1 MKFVFFRLWD
11 VERGTTIATIPCK
24 SSVRTVNFSFSGNQ
38 AAYSTDKAMG
48 YNCELFIIDVR
59 NADSSIANADPI
71 LRIPV
76 STSKITSMLW
86 GSLDETII
94 TGHENGQISL
104 WDLRVC
110 DINKRNIDNIFIK
123 THKYIF
129 SDWQRIE
136 FGQRS
141 RSSN

>member
-1 MKFVFFRLWD
+1 
-11 VERGTTIATIPCK
+11 
-24 SSVRTVNFSFSGNQ
+24 
-38 AAYSTDKAMG
+38 MG

-110 DINKRNIDNIFIK
+110 NINKRNIGKVFN
-123 THKYIF
+123 
-129 SDWQRIE
+129 
-136 FGQRS
+136 
-141 RSSN
+141 

>member
-1 MKFVFFRLWD
+1 MKLVYCRIWD

-110 DINKRNIDNIFIK
+110 NINKRNIGKYSIK
-123 THKYIF
+123 TLHIF

-141 RSSN
+141 RCSN